1 MGFPGVLGDS
11 SQSISES
18 RIINGVNLLPKIC
31 FSDLSL
37 SKPPR
42 TSLEQWAVLAAV
54 VDEGGFAAAGEA
66 LDRSQSAVSYAVQQL
81 QAGLPVALTEPR
93 GRRTVLTEAGATL
106 LRRARAVLAET
117 ESLEALAVN
126 LAQGWESEIRIAV
139 DIIFP
144 PALLNEVLGSFGPV
158 CRSAR
163 LEVLE
168 SVLSGTTEALLR
180 REVDLAIV
188 GQLPAGFLG
197 TRLMAVEFVP
207 VAHRDHRLHALGRAV
222 ALADLKGERQIVVR
236 DSGTKRRLD
245 AGWLGA
251 EQRWTVSHLK
261 TSIEMLKHGLGFAW
275 IPREH
280 IRVELESGLLAPLP
294 LADGGSRS
302 ADLHLVYADRD
313 AAGPAT
319 RELARL
325 IVASCARAPV
335 PAL

>member
-1 MGFPGVLGDS
+1 LIKM
-11 SQSISES
+11 
-18 RIINGVNLLPKIC
+18 
-31 FSDLSL
+31 
-37 SKPPR
+37 PR

-81 QAGLPVALTEPR
+81 QAGLPVALTESR

-117 ESLEALAVN
+117 ASLEALAVN
-126 LAQGWESEIRIAV
+126 LAQGWEAEIRIAV

-144 PALLNEVLGSFGPV
+144 PTLLNEVLGRFGPV
-158 CRSAR
+158 CRSTR

-197 TRLMAVEFVP
+197 TRLTAVEFVP
-207 VAHRDHRLHALGRAV
+207 VAHHDHRLHALGRAV
-222 ALADLKGERQIVVR
+222 TLADLKGERQIVVR

-280 IRVELESGLLAPLP
+280 IRDELGSGLLAPLP
-294 LADGGSRS
+294 LVDGGSRS
-302 ADLHLVYADRD
+302 ADLHLLYADRD

-325 IVASCARAPV
+325 FVAACARAPA
-335 PAL
+335 P

>member
-1 MGFPGVLGDS
+1 
-11 SQSISES
+11 
-18 RIINGVNLLPKIC
+18 
-31 FSDLSL
+31 
-37 SKPPR
+37 
-42 TSLEQWAVLAAV
+42 VLAAV

-81 QAGLPVALTEPR
+81 QAGLPVALTEAR
-93 GRRTVLTEAGATL
+93 GRRTVLTEAGVTL
-106 LRRARAVLAET
+106 LRRARAVLAEI

-126 LAQGWESEIRIAV
+126 LAQGWEGEIRVAV
-139 DIIFP
+139 ELIFP

-158 CRSAR
+158 CRSTR

-188 GQLPAGFLG
+188 GRLPPGFLG

-222 ALADLKGERQIVVR
+222 TLADLKGERQIVVR

-261 TSIEMLKHGLGFAW
+261 TSIDLLKHGLGFAW

-280 IRVELESGLLAPLP
+280 IREELTSGLLAPLP
-294 LADGGSRS
+294 LVDGGSRS

-325 IVASCARAPV
+325 IVAACARAPA
-335 PAL
+335 P